1 LVGCFNNPLQL
12 TYSNSALYLS
22 LFWGWGKIGTTKV
35 GVALVKRMM
44 KQPLPF

>member
-1 LVGCFNNPLQL
+1 VGCFNNPLQL
-12 TYSNSALYLS
+12 TYSDGAIYLS
-22 LFWGWGKIGTTKV
+22 LFRGRGIIGTTKA